1 MNKEGSLGMDIL
13 WDLAAVDSSPQD
25 LEFGYHVGQI
35 YLSPPRRGGVQ
46 IFASLGSR
54 LRGNDNEKPHA
65 FAVHPLFDWGVPVVH
80 ILLIVLDLGGTCV
93 FAISGAAAAVK
104 HRLDIFGVMVL
115 AFAAG
120 NAGGI
125 TRDLLIGAVPPAA
138 IANWSYLGVSILAGL
153 VVYFWYPLIA
163 RLNNPVLWFDAVG
176 LAFFAVAGAEKA
188 LVYHLN
194 PTMAA
199 LLGMLT
205 GIGGGM
211 LRDVLVNEIPTVLRA
226 DLYAL
231 AALAG
236 AVVVVAGHLLGLSAV
251 AMAVVGGLLCFVLR
265 FMAIRY
271 RWHLPAA
278 RHPALKAPRSPE
290 DDRGR

>member
-1 MNKEGSLGMDIL
+1 M
-13 WDLAAVDSSPQD
+13 
-25 LEFGYHVGQI
+25 
-35 YLSPPRRGGVQ
+35 
-46 IFASLGSR
+46 
-54 LRGNDNEKPHA
+54 
-65 FAVHPLFDWGVPVVH
+65 H
-80 ILLIVLDLGGTCV
+80 ILLAVLDLGGTFV

-138 IANWSYLGVSILAGL
+138 LSSLNYLGVSILAGL
-153 VVYFWYPLIA
+153 IVFFWNPVVT
-163 RLNNPVLWFDAVG
+163 RLNSTVLWFDAVG

-188 LVYHLN
+188 LVHGLN
-194 PTMAA
+194 PVMAA

-211 LRDVLVNEIPTVLRA
+211 LRDVLVMQIPAVLRS

-231 AALAG
+231 AALVG
-236 AVVVVAGHLLGLSAV
+236 AAIVVGGHVLDIHPVAAT
-251 AMAVVGGLLCFVLR
+251 VVGGLACFALR
-265 FMAIRY
+265 YMAIRHG
-271 RWHLPAA
+271 WHLPSA
-278 RHPALKAPRSPE
+278 RAP
-290 DDRGR
+290 GAVK